1 MGMIPTHTIKDQQ
14 SAQLRADYKA
24 WLRKGNKPEVL
35 PSPGDGHILRDTYTI
50 KQRSNDEYAAK
61 GKYKIQLKGTK

>member
-1 MGMIPTHTIKDQQ
+1 MRPLDTTKTRMSIEIDQQ
-14 SAQLRADYKA
+14 MRAFLK
-24 WLRKGNKPEVL
+24 KGGTIEGL